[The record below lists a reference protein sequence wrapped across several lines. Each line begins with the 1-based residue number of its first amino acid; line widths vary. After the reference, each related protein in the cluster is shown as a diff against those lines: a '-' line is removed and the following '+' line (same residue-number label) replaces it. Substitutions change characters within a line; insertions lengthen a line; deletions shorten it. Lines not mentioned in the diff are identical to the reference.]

1 MGIKSPIIG
10 MNSIVFIAVDTLLL
24 VMEYSKLVVITS
36 NTSPITGMSNKGVQ
50 SSLRHQK
57 Q

>member
-36 NTSPITGMSNKGVQ
+36 NTSPITGMSNKGADKVV
-50 SSLRHQK
+50 
-57 Q
+57 

>member
-24 VMEYSKLVVITS
+24 VMEYSKLVITS
-36 NTSPITGMSNKGVQ
+36 NTSPITGMSNKGAA
-50 SSLRHQK
+50 K
-57 Q
+57 